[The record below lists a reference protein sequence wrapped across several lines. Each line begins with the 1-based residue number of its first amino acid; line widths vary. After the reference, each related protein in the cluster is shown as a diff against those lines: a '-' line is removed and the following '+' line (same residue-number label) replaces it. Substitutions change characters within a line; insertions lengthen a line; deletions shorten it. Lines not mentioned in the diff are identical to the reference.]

1 HSLKSHEVPVFLSL
15 DRKCGAAHAASQ
27 LSSLGVGIGTGRRFA
42 AVDSKSQSPTVDHLS
57 SSERTILGGNIPMR
71 KSVAATLGWLLM
83 VPGLTLAQARLSR
96 FQHIVVVV
104 QENRTPDNLFQGLC
118 LSPYGN
124 PNACGTGF
132 GQFDIQS
139 YGNDSQGNKVP
150 LAPVPL
156 GSAYDPPHS
165 HRSFEV
171 MC

>member
-1 HSLKSHEVPVFLSL
+1 
-15 DRKCGAAHAASQ
+15 
-27 LSSLGVGIGTGRRFA
+27 
-42 AVDSKSQSPTVDHLS
+42 
-57 SSERTILGGNIPMR
+57 MR

-171 MC
+171 MCNANKLTFYPCQQNTRLSTTACPANCSFQYVDPTVTPTIYPYLYIAQ